1 MKQLTIL
8 ILCLA
13 SVVSQAQQSIPAI
26 RGEINIYFPSTN
38 NKSIQAIR
46 LRETLNDVLDHVDTL
61 NKKKYAKT
69 VATARLINNTNY
81 ELVYITDSGK
91 EGWFRYVSGSTASD
105 DGTNTIVT
113 TNGRRYIREVVRA
126 TTVDDGFVTNGKLA
140 NAPANT
146 LKGNNTGSSAVVQDL
161 TIAQAKTM
169 LAIDQVSNTSDP
181 NKPISTATQTAL
193 NTKHPNITIM
203 DESTALGGAGQ
214 IVRMKFV
221 GASITGTRD
230 VDTVTVTVS
239 PPVTSVSGRT
249 GDVTLTKNDV
259 GLSDVTN
266 TSDANK
272 PVSTAQQTAL
282 NTKQNLV
289 QYRNEG
295 SNVGTSG
302 EITNINVT
310 GVSLNATN
318 SGGNLTLSSD
328 DYAVIVVAVSDEV
341 NTISSGTNLVTYRM
355 PFPMQISSVRASLS
369 TAQTTGS
376 ILTVQIK
383 EGGANILSTPLSID
397 NTEKTS
403 VTAATQPVVSD
414 NTLADDSEIQIDTT
428 QAGTGGV
435 GLKIYLIG
443 KRI

>member
-1 MKQLTIL
+1 
-8 ILCLA
+8 
-13 SVVSQAQQSIPAI
+13 
-26 RGEINIYFPSTN
+26 
-38 NKSIQAIR
+38 
-46 LRETLNDVLDHVDTL
+46 
-61 NKKKYAKT
+61 
-69 VATARLINNTNY
+69 
-81 ELVYITDSGK
+81 
-91 EGWFRYVSGSTASD
+91 
-105 DGTNTIVT
+105 
-113 TNGRRYIREVVRA
+113 
-126 TTVDDGFVTNGKLA
+126 
-140 NAPANT
+140 
-146 LKGNNTGSSAVVQDL
+146 
-161 TIAQAKTM
+161 M

-181 NKPISTATQTAL
+181 NKPISIATQTAL

-259 GLSDVTN
+259 GLSNITN
-266 TSDANK
+266 TSDENK

-428 QAGTGGV
+428 QAGTGGI